1 MSQEQLKAFLENVK
15 VDTRLQEILKS
26 AEDEEAV
33 VAIANSAG
41 FGISADDLKRLMVE
55 IPDDDLA
62 RVSGGG
68 AGAMFGWTLANVVT
82 LCIPLIVDAGTGSHI
97 TNAAENAK
105 F

>member
-1 MSQEQLKAFLENVK
+1 MSQQQLKAFLENVK
-15 VDTRLQEILKS
+15 IDTNLQEILKS

-41 FGISADDLKRLMVE
+41 FGISADDLKSLMVE

-62 RVSGGG
+62 GVSGGG
-68 AGAMFGWTLANVVT
+68 TGAIVGWIIANGLTLG
-82 LCIPLIVDAGTGSHI
+82 IPHIVDSATGSHVRH
-97 TNAAENAK
+97 AAENAK